1 MSYETIVGE
10 IRGHLM
16 NFAGLG
22 YKVKFAF
29 DEGGVLLL
37 DGTATPPTL
46 SEEDGEADCVISSSV
61 DNAVKLMNGQ
71 LNPMLAYSMGHLR
84 IDGSVGVTAIEAS
97 AGSDS

>member
-1 MSYETIVGE
+1 MSIDTVAEG
-10 IRGHLM
+10 IRGNLM
-16 NFAGLG
+16 QFAGLG

-46 SEEDGEADCVISSSV
+46 SQDDAEADCVISSTL
-61 DNAVKLMNGQ
+61 DNAVKLMNGE

-84 IDGSVGVTAIEAS
+84 IDGSVGVALKMAS
-97 AGSDS
+97 MMEG

>member
-1 MSYETIVGE
+1 MSFETVAAE
-10 IRGHLM
+10 IRGRLM
-16 NFAGLG
+16 QFAGLG

-46 SEEDGEADCVISSSV
+46 SEEDGEADCVITSSV

-71 LNPMLAYSMGHLR
+71 LNPMLAYSMGKLK
-84 IDGSVGVTAIEAS
+84 IGGSVGVALKMAS
-97 AGSDS
+97 MLEG

>member
-1 MSYETIVGE
+1 MSIETVAAE

-16 NFAGLG
+16 QFAGLG

-46 SEEDGEADCVISSSV
+46 SEEDGEADCVIGSTV

-71 LNPMLAYSMGHLR
+71 LNPMLAYSMGQLK
-84 IDGSVGVTAIEAS
+84 IAGSVGVAFKMAS
-97 AGSDS
+97 MLEG

>member
-1 MSYETIVGE
+1 MSFETIAGE

-22 YKVKFAF
+22 YRVKFAF

-46 SEEDGEADCVISSSV
+46 SEEDGDADCTIGISE
-61 DNAVKLMNGQ
+61 DNAVKLINGQ
-71 LNPMLAYSMGHLR
+71 LNPMLAYTMGKLK
-84 IDGSVGVTAIEAS
+84 IDGSVGVALKMAS
-97 AGSDS
+97 MLEG

>member
-1 MSYETIVGE
+1 MSFETVAAE
-10 IRGHLM
+10 IRSHLM
-16 NFAGLG
+16 QFAGLG

-46 SEEDGEADCVISSSV
+46 SEEDGEADCVITSSV

-71 LNPMLAYSMGHLR
+71 LNPMLAYSMGKLK
-84 IDGSVGVTAIEAS
+84 IGGSVGVALKMAS
-97 AGSDS
+97 MLEG

>member
-1 MSYETIVGE
+1 MSFETVAAE

-16 NFAGLG
+16 QFAGLG

-46 SEEDGEADCVISSSV
+46 SEEDGEADCVITSSV

-71 LNPMLAYSMGHLR
+71 LNPMLAYSMGKLK
-84 IDGSVGVTAIEAS
+84 IAGSVGVALKMAS
-97 AGSDS
+97 MLEG

>member
-1 MSYETIVGE
+1 MTIEAVAAR
-10 IRGHLM
+10 IRDNLM
-16 NFAGLG
+16 QFAGLG

-46 SEEDGEADCVISSSV
+46 SEEDGEADCVISSTV
-61 DNAVKLMNGQ
+61 DNAAKLMNGE

-84 IDGSVGVTAIEAS
+84 IEGSVGVALKMAS
-97 AGSDS
+97 MMEG

>member
-1 MSYETIVGE
+1 MSFETVAAE

-16 NFAGLG
+16 QFAGLG

-46 SEEDGEADCVISSSV
+46 SEEDGEADCVITSSI

-71 LNPMLAYSMGHLR
+71 LNPMLAYSMGKLK
-84 IDGSVGVTAIEAS
+84 IGGSVGVALKMAS
-97 AGSDS
+97 MLEG

>member
-1 MSYETIVGE
+1 MSFETVAAE
-10 IRGHLM
+10 IRSHLM
-16 NFAGLG
+16 QFAGLG

-46 SEEDGEADCVISSSV
+46 SEEDGEADCVITSSV

-71 LNPMLAYSMGHLR
+71 LNPMLAYSMGKLK
-84 IDGSVGVTAIEAS
+84 IAGSVGVALKMAS
-97 AGSDS
+97 MLEG